1 MTKLPVRLTLLFLS
15 VAAVGYAAFFF
26 WSSEQHLRLTDN
38 SSRRFE
44 TTARAVSVGV
54 VELRAA
60 QQAYVAAGQG
70 EDFWFARVTAIVKD
84 LDDRLST
91 LESGATVAEAVAAVD
106 DAAGVL
112 QDFGQMD
119 RRARAY
125 THGRQ
130 LTLASDLVFTDGF
143 DLTRKAGDAIERAI
157 TAELTAR
164 DAVAGDVRRDEV
176 RALAGA
182 AGGAPPRGLFLLP
195 PRRQA
200 PAPAQRSTPPPPP
213 PRAAGRTPPVC
224 TLGVAA

>member
-44 TTARAVSVGV
+44 ATARAVSVGV

-91 LESGATVAEAVAAVD
+91 LKSGATVPEAVAAVD

-119 RRARAY
+119 RRARDY

-182 AGGAPPRGLFLLP
+182 AGGASPPAFLF
-195 PRRQA
+195 
-200 PAPAQRSTPPPPP
+200 PP
-213 PRAAGRTPPVC
+213 PRPKTPRPPTGSIAPPAPSPSPRSLAPLHV
-224 TLGVAA
+224 L